1 MKRTLAIAVAAAA
14 VGLGGSFDLAA
25 QSQPTPANKDS
36 LADHGRYLVK
46 IAGCNDCHTP
56 GYMANAAKV
65 DEKIWL
71 TGDRLGW
78 SGPWGTT
85 YAVNL
90 RLYMKDMTE
99 AEWLDTARNM
109 KARPPMPWFTFEA
122 MSDRDL
128 RAIYQYVKTLGPAG
142 EPRRRTCRP
151 APRLR
156 APSCGSSELG
166 RRLDEL
172 HRPRDAQSE
181 AAAAGLLD
189 AQERRALGEPA
200 LQQHEPRLEVVADV
214 GQADAPD
221 RAAARG
227 CVNSVRPLAT

>member
-1 MKRTLAIAVAAAA
+1 MKRTLAIAVAAAT

-25 QSQPTPANKDS
+25 QSQRAAAGNDA
-36 LADHGRYLVK
+36 LADHGRYLVR

-56 GYMANAAKV
+56 GYMANAGKV
-65 DEKIWL
+65 DEKVWL

-99 AEWLDTARNM
+99 AEWLNTARNM

-128 RAIYQYVKTLGPAG
+128 RAIYRYVKTLGPG
-142 EPRRRTCRP
+142 
-151 APRLR
+151 
-156 APSCGSSELG
+156 
-166 RRLDEL
+166 
-172 HRPRDAQSE
+172 
-181 AAAAGLLD
+181 
-189 AQERRALGEPA
+189 GEPA
-200 LQQHEPRLEVVADV
+200 PAYLPPGE
-214 GQADAPD
+214 APK
-221 RAAARG
+221 G
-227 CVNSVRPLAT
+227 PFVQFH

>member
-1 MKRTLAIAVAAAA
+1 MKRKLAIAVAAAT

-25 QSQPTPANKDS
+25 QSQPGPARKDA

-56 GYMANAAKV
+56 GYMANAGKV
-65 DEKIWL
+65 DEKVWL

-99 AEWLDTARNM
+99 AEWLTTARNM
-109 KARPPMPWFTFEA
+109 KARPPMPWFALEV

-128 RAIYQYVKTLGPAG
+128 RAIFQYVKTLGPA
-142 EPRRRTCRP
+142 PSPHRPISRP
-151 APRLR
+151 AWSRKGR
-156 APSCGSSELG
+156 WCGFSN
-166 RRLDEL
+166 RRSAT
-172 HRPRDAQSE
+172 PGS
-181 AAAAGLLD
+181 
-189 AQERRALGEPA
+189 RRA
-200 LQQHEPRLEVVADV
+200 
-214 GQADAPD
+214 
-221 RAAARG
+221 
-227 CVNSVRPLAT
+227 